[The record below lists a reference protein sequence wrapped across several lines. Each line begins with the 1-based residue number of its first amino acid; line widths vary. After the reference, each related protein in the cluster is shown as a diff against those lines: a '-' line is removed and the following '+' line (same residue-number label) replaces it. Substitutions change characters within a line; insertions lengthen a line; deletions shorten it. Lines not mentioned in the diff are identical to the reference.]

1 MRQWFGSIGRSTH
14 KSAKCD
20 PSSRRWKAASSAG
33 SPNCAMSDSEPDF
46 DAKIAVQVAR
56 KLKAQRAGTQSAWF
70 GLGMF
75 GIIGWSVAV
84 PTLLGALLGAWWD
97 KHHAGPPSWTLALL
111 AAGLTIGCA
120 NAWYWVAQQNAAI
133 NRPPPPDSD
142 E

>member
-1 MRQWFGSIGRSTH
+1 
-14 KSAKCD
+14 
-20 PSSRRWKAASSAG
+20 
-33 SPNCAMSDSEPDF
+33 MSDSEPDL
-46 DAKIAVQVAR
+46 DAKVAVQAAR
-56 KLKAQRAGTQSAWF
+56 KLKAQRTGTQSTWF

-75 GIIGWSVAV
+75 GVIGWSVTV

-111 AAGLTIGCA
+111 ATGLFIGCG

-133 NRPPPPDSD
+133 DHGPPSDSN